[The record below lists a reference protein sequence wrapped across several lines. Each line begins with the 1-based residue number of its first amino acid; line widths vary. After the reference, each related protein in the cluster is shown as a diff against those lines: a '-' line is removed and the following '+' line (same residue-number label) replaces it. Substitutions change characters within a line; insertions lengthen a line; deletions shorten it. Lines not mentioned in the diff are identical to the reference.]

1 MSEHVIEDFKAAIKE
16 YTLEKPEKKPKARY
30 VNLLIL
36 RELLSAARFTTDG
49 LEANSA
55 IIRIGETEETV
66 GKLFGRKQ
74 SASDRRT
81 AKAVQR
87 ALITDVM
94 VEKNSGWDGCSME
107 VTKMCQRCPECAL
120 FGSAASE
127 GGVSMTSRVMYDEAY
142 TIRSLSAVVEEF
154 FQNAPGDAYV
164 KAATSAIREPDFFKE
179 GVLFPCVVT
188 LKDVTPEEV
197 FFFMN
202 ITDRNSRY
210 GATGT
215 RFGKVRNHILGIYAG
230 GREGPSSLEV
240 TREIAISLAKGPDQE
255 SIQAVMHADT
265 LDLQKVKSAAIVGY
279 EKLAELHRISYNKI
293 DETATAQVLDAIK
306 EDSELAAL
314 LKVQIGKL
322 DDYTPAPK
330 NSSTPK
336 NTPPPKSK

>member
-1 MSEHVIEDFKAAIKE
+1 MSNDVILDFSVAIKD
-16 YTLEKPEKKPKARY
+16 YTLEKPEKKPKNRY

-49 LEANSA
+49 TEANSA
-55 IIRIGETEETV
+55 VIRIGEVEETV

-74 SASDRRT
+74 VASDRRT

-87 ALITDVM
+87 ALIADEM
-94 VEKNSGWDGCSME
+94 KKKKADWDGCSME
-107 VTKMCQRCPECAL
+107 VTKMCQQCPECTL

-142 TIRSLSAVVEEF
+142 TIRSLSAIVEEF

-164 KAATSAIREPDFFKE
+164 KTATSGIREPDFFKE

-188 LKDVTPEEV
+188 LKDVTLEEV
-197 FFFMN
+197 LFFMN

-215 RFGKVRNHILGIYAG
+215 RFGKVRNHILGVYAG

-240 TREIAISLAKGPDQE
+240 TREIILILAGGSDLD
-255 SIQAVMHADT
+255 SIRRVMSADT
-265 LDLQKVKSAAIVGY
+265 LDLEKVKAAAVHGY
-279 EKLAELHRISYNKI
+279 ETLASRHRIASVKT
-293 DETATAQVLDAIK
+293 DETATMQVLDAIK
-306 EDSELAAL
+306 EDSEVASL
-314 LKVQIGKL
+314 LTTQLGKL
-322 DDYTPAPK
+322 DDYLAV
-330 NSSTPK
+330 
-336 NTPPPKSK
+336 SKK